1 MCEVQIYWV
10 IMVLFFIKKCQKKKE
25 SLPTL
30 PILFQ
35 HVTGTLNTYNFFFF
49 FLAWA
54 VCQRQAAKTEEW
66 DRWEKDPYP
75 KPISSEARK
84 LKANDV
90 RVNITL
96 PYIFPRTGQPTNTQ
110 AQDNLLVSKQDD
122 YNTNYDAEHPNTDS
136 YHYTQGLIFGVA
148 TVAPFTILCERQKN
162 IHI

>member
-1 MCEVQIYWV
+1 MW
-10 IMVLFFIKKCQKKKE
+10 KKKKKKKE

-35 HVTGTLNTYNFFFF
+35 HVTLNTYNFFY
-49 FLAWA
+49 LASA
-54 VCQRQAAKTEEW
+54 VCQRQVAKTEEW
-66 DRWEKDPYP
+66 DRWEKGPYL
-75 KPISSEARK
+75 KLISSEARK
-84 LKANDV
+84 PKVNDGRAN
-90 RVNITL
+90 TPLL
-96 PYIFPRTGQPTNTQ
+96 PICPRMGQPNNTHTR
-110 AQDNLLVSKQDD
+110 DNLLVSKQDD